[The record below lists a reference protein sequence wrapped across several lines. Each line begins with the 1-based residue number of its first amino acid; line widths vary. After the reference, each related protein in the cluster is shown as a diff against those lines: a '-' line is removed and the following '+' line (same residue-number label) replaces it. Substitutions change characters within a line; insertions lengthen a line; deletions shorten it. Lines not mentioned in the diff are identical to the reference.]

1 MGPMTIMAIMAAMS
15 AGTSANAKASNVTQA
30 LQESIRYNKSAAES
44 NLAAGVRTA
53 YRSGLMR
60 VGLAQQQRQIAFK
73 TSTARIA
80 ALSAASES
88 EANSAGA
95 GVVGASVNAVQADI
109 TKQLSDFEAQ
119 QEQELQNA
127 NFNYNTQLENLSNEA
142 RSNIKYPANV
152 RVPSNWTILGQ
163 SLVQGA
169 MTAGTMYLGSQLQLG
184 LGTPGGGVQ
193 TQMPAPIS
201 GP

>member
-1 MGPMTIMAIMAAMS
+1 M
-15 AGTSANAKASNVTQA
+15 
-30 LQESIRYNKSAAES
+30 
-44 NLAAGVRTA
+44 RTTLP
-53 YRSGLMR
+53 RTG
-60 VGLAQQQRQIAFK
+60 F
-73 TSTARIA
+73 
-80 ALSAASES
+80 
-88 EANSAGA
+88 
-95 GVVGASVNAVQADI
+95 
-109 TKQLSDFEAQ
+109 DFEAQ
-119 QEQELQNA
+119 QAQELQNA

>member
-1 MGPMTIMAIMAAMS
+1 MEPMTIMALMAAMS
-15 AGTSANAKASNVTQA
+15 VGTSANAKASNVTQT

-80 ALSAASES
+80 TLSAASES

-95 GVVGASVNAVQADI
+95 GVVGASVQAVQADI

-119 QEQELQNA
+119 QAQELQNA

>member
-1 MGPMTIMAIMAAMS
+1 MEPMTIMALMAAMS
-15 AGTSANAKASNVTQA
+15 VGTSANAKASNVTQA

-109 TKQLSDFEAQ
+109 AKQLSDFEAQ
-119 QEQELQNA
+119 QAQELQNA